1 MALRATIH
9 KAELELADLDRQHFE
24 SASLTLARHPS
35 ETEERLMLRLL
46 AWALFAAPGLAFGRG
61 LSAEDEPALAL
72 ITDDG
77 RTALWVEVGL
87 PDARA
92 VRRALGRAEQV
103 VVLAYGARRLP
114 AWWASERE
122 ALALPRLTVIALP
135 AEPCAWLAA
144 RAARNLVAQCTIQEG
159 HLWWTQG
166 DETLEFEP
174 EAWWVG
180 EGGAPWPRHA

>member
-9 KAELELADLDRQHFE
+9 KAELEVADLDRQYFE

-35 ETEERLMLRLL
+35 ETEERLMVRLL

-72 ITDDG
+72 TTEDG
-77 RTALWVEVGL
+77 RIALWIEVGL

-114 AWWASERE
+114 AWWAAEHE
-122 ALALPRLTVIALP
+122 ALALPRLSVIELP
-135 AEPCAWLAA
+135 VEPCAWLTA
-144 RAARNLVAQCTIQEG
+144 RATRNMSAQCTIQEG
-159 HLWWTQG
+159 RVWWTLG
-166 DETLEFEP
+166 DETLEFTP
-174 EAWWVG
+174 EALWVG
-180 EGGAPWPRHA
+180 EDVAPWPRHG

>member
-9 KAELELADLDRQHFE
+9 KAELDVADLDRQHFE

-35 ETEERLMLRLL
+35 ETEERLMVRLL
-46 AWALFAAPGLAFGRG
+46 AWALFAGPGLAFGRG

-72 ITDDG
+72 TTADG
-77 RTALWVEVGL
+77 RISLWVEVGL

-122 ALALPRLTVIALP
+122 ALALPRLTVLALP
-135 AEPCAWLAA
+135 AEPSAWLAA
-144 RAARNLVAQCTIQEG
+144 RAARNMSAQCTIQEG
-159 HLWWTQG
+159 RVWWTLG
-166 DETLEFEP
+166 DETLEFVP

-180 EGGAPWPRHA
+180 EGGAPWPRHG

>member
-9 KAELELADLDRQHFE
+9 KAELEVADLDRQHFE

-35 ETEERLMLRLL
+35 ETEERLMVRLL
-46 AWALFAAPGLAFGRG
+46 GWALFAAPGLAFGRG
-61 LSAEDEPALAL
+61 LSTEDEPALAL
-72 ITDDG
+72 ITEDG
-77 RTALWVEVGL
+77 RTALWIEVGL

-103 VVLAYGARRLP
+103 VVLAYGTRRLP
-114 AWWASERE
+114 AWWAGERE
-122 ALALPRLTVIALP
+122 ALALPRLTVLALP

-144 RAARNLVAQCTIQEG
+144 RAGRNLRAQCTIQEG
-159 HLWWTQG
+159 RLWWTLG
-166 DETLEFEP
+166 DETLEFAP